1 MQDSIDNKML
11 IRSILKQNITSEYE
25 FNWFIT
31 HLSVDQLI
39 EFFRID
45 ISKLNL
51 DK

>member
-1 MQDSIDNKML
+1 MKDSFNNKML
-11 IRSILKQNITSEYE
+11 IRSILKQNITSEHE

-45 ISKLNL
+45 ISKLDL
-51 DK
+51 E

>member
-1 MQDSIDNKML
+1 MEDSFNNKML
-11 IRSILKQNITSEYE
+11 IRSILKQKITSEHE
-25 FNWFIT
+25 FNWFMT

-51 DK
+51 EE

>member
-1 MQDSIDNKML
+1 MQDSLNNKML
-11 IRSILKQNITSEYE
+11 IRSILKQHITSEHE
-25 FNWFIT
+25 FNWFMT

-45 ISKLNL
+45 ASELNL